1 MNLFDKNRTREKFTF
16 ANINLLGR
24 CNADCFFCL
33 GKEVPGIDGRN
44 YTKVHFSKWSNFDR
58 FVDALKLHNIEKV
71 YVTGQNTDSLLYVH
85 LPEFVSYL
93 QDDVGVGVGLRTNGF
108 KAQKKLDVV
117 NSCKLECGYSI
128 HTLKQDVQRS
138 LMNRNFVPDWDYL
151 LSHTERSRVAM
162 VITQFNVHE
171 FFDVVRFTKNY
182 ANVQHFQ
189 ARRVSSDFRQEEMLK
204 HVQEYEKL
212 HKFVESSH
220 PLIREFYGAPI
231 YDIDGVE
238 VTFWRTVQTTVN
250 SINYF
255 TDGTLSDEYF
265 VVEGYMKN
273 RECNLT

>member
-1 MNLFDKNRTREKFTF
+1 
-16 ANINLLGR
+16 
-24 CNADCFFCL
+24 
-33 GKEVPGIDGRN
+33 
-44 YTKVHFSKWSNFDR
+44 
-58 FVDALKLHNIEKV
+58 
-71 YVTGQNTDSLLYVH
+71 
-85 LPEFVSYL
+85 
-93 QDDVGVGVGLRTNGF
+93 
-108 KAQKKLDVV
+108 
-117 NSCKLECGYSI
+117 
-128 HTLKQDVQRS
+128 
-138 LMNRNFVPDWDYL
+138 
-151 LSHTERSRVAM
+151 
-162 VITQFNVHE
+162 
-171 FFDVVRFTKNY
+171 
-182 ANVQHFQ
+182 
-189 ARRVSSDFRQEEMLK
+189 MLK